1 MKMQKLLRTLY
12 FVTLS
17 FLLLSCTAKK
27 PATQGDALLN
37 IVNAD
42 HLSLAVYN
50 HDSLS
55 TYHQRGVNDLLELL
69 ENEPQRLQ
77 GAIVAD
83 KIVGKA
89 SAALLTIAGVQ
100 EVYTNIITTQ
110 AREILESA
118 GITVSAKE
126 EVPMILNRDQTGQC
140 PMDKSLND
148 IDNLDSCINILK
160 NRQMP

>member
-1 MKMQKLLRTLY
+1 MKTKFLRTLY

-17 FLLLSCTAKK
+17 LCLLSCTAKK

-89 SAALLTIAGVQ
+89 SASLMTVAGVKQ
-100 EVYTNIITTQ
+100 VYTNIISKP
-110 AREILESA
+110 AREMLEKA
-118 GITVSAKE
+118 GVQVSAAE
-126 EVPMILNRDQTGQC
+126 EVEMILNRDQTGQC
-140 PMDKSLND
+140 PMDQSLND
-148 IDNLDSCINILK
+148 IDDPKECAAMLMQK
-160 NRQMP
+160 

>member
-1 MKMQKLLRTLY
+1 MKTKHLRTLY

-17 FLLLSCTAKK
+17 LCLLSCTAKK

-42 HLSLAVYN
+42 YLSLAVYN

-69 ENEPQRLQ
+69 ENEPQRLK

-89 SAALLTIAGVQ
+89 SASLLIVGDVK
-100 EVYTNIITTQ
+100 ELYTNIIATP
-110 AREILESA
+110 AREMLEKV
-118 GITVSAKE
+118 GIVVSAKE
-126 EVPMILNRDQTGQC
+126 EVPMILNRDRSGQC
-140 PMDKSLND
+140 PMDQSLNG
-148 IDNLDSCINILK
+148 IDDPEECVNILK
-160 NRQMP
+160 N

>member
-17 FLLLSCTAKK
+17 LCLLSCTAKK

-89 SAALLTIAGVQ
+89 SASLMTVAGIQ

-126 EVPMILNRDQTGQC
+126 EVPMILNRDRSGQC
-140 PMDKSLND
+140 PMDQSLNG
-148 IDNLDSCINILK
+148 IDDPKECAAMLMQK
-160 NRQMP
+160 Q

>member
-17 FLLLSCTAKK
+17 LCLLSCTAKK

-69 ENEPQRLQ
+69 ENEPQRLK

-89 SAALLTIAGVQ
+89 SASLLIVGDVK
-100 EVYTNIITTQ
+100 ELYTNIIATP
-110 AREILESA
+110 AREMLEKA
-118 GITVSAKE
+118 GIVVSAKE
-126 EVPMILNRDQTGQC
+126 EVPMILNRDRSGQC
-140 PMDKSLND
+140 PMDQSLNG
-148 IDNLDSCINILK
+148 IDDPEECVAK
-160 NRQMP
+160 MMQEQ